1 MSARVWLVMPT
12 YNEAENIESIVRAA
26 DVQLERAAPGEHRIL
41 VVDDNSPDGTGA
53 IADGLARELDTVEV
67 LHRQT
72 KEGLGQAYLAGFAR
86 ALGDGAE
93 LVIEM
98 DADFSHNPKYL
109 ATLLAAAQDAD
120 VVLGSR
126 YVPGGGVVNWSKTR
140 QFISRGGGVYAR
152 RILKIDVQD
161 VTGGFKCIRRAVL
174 EAIDLPSLRADGY
187 VFQIEVT
194 YRALMAGFRVK
205 EVPITFADRAVG
217 DSKMSW
223 NIALEAMWLVPQLRR
238 QTVPGVRPA
247 AHTPAPLTANGS
259 APAPESSA
267 PAPESS
273 APAPESSAPA
283 SASAAE
289 TPAQAPAESPNHTP
303 V

>member
-1 MSARVWLVMPT
+1 MSERVWVVIPT
-12 YNEAENIESIVRAA
+12 FNEADNLEPIIRAVIA
-26 DVQLERAAPGEHRIL
+26 ELDQEVPDNYRVLI
-41 VVDDNSPDGTGA
+41 VDDSSPDGTGKM
-53 IADGLARELDTVEV
+53 ADRLVAELPQLEV
-67 LHRQT
+67 LHRHE
-72 KEGLGQAYLAGFAR
+72 KSGLGQAYIAGFTR
-86 ALGDGAE
+86 ALEGGAE

-273 APAPESSAPA
+273 APA